1 MKKLISYIAFT
12 LVLMIGSKLFAQQI
26 PVFNQYLYNPYIYNP
41 ARAGSSDLGRLF
53 LGYKKQWSDL
63 PGSPATSALTF
74 DYPLAAQR
82 SGVGVTVYSDQTHI
96 INRTGGSL
104 TYAYHIVSGPN
115 DNQRISLGL
124 SAGFLSQTIDFNR
137 ARVRESGDPIILENA
152 QNSTAF
158 DAAFGFHYSYENL
171 AIDFSIPQLVN
182 SSVRYLNTQG
192 TTQQVADYQLI
203 SHYLTAIR
211 YKIPVSLENQLYLEP
226 VGMVRVVRGLPWQYD
241 ANFLLHWKDQFTI
254 GAGWRSGSP
263 EGAFAS
269 GLNASFSFNLNDYF
283 SATYIYE
290 MTGRSQ
296 LRNIMGDTHEFCIGF
311 KFGGTRKRVDQLE
324 DKMHD
329 LQESGFQKILDAD
342 KARKDSIQHA
352 ERARQRTKLDS
363 MGFTPEEWKMLRDYE
378 MYDNLRLLEELR
390 RLKRLRELDDML
402 RLQEMME
409 IKQRLELIEKQ
420 KKVAPSSSFR
430 GYDPANDPEAEVV
443 YRTTE
448 NGDTLAFY
456 KIGTV
461 YFDKDSD
468 DLRAGER
475 ARLTTTKDKYA
486 RMKNV
491 VVVYLTGNA
500 STEGG
505 DAYNM
510 MLSTRRCKTVRE
522 HLKSIGMGDAVF
534 MILPYGEEDP
544 LIKRDDTED
553 KREENRRVDV
563 LILKN

>member
-12 LVLMIGSKLFAQQI
+12 LTLLIGSQVFAQQV

-41 ARAGSSDLGRLF
+41 ARAGDGDLGRLF

-63 PGSPATSALTF
+63 PGAPATSVLTF
-74 DYPLAAQR
+74 DYPLTAQR
-82 SGVGVTVYSDQTHI
+82 SGVGVTMYSDQTHI
-96 INRTGGSL
+96 INKVGGSL
-104 TYAYHIVSGPN
+104 TYAYHIISGPN

-137 ARVRESGDPIILENA
+137 ARVRDGSDPVILANA

-182 SSVRYLNTQG
+182 SSVRYLSAQG
-192 TTQQVADYQLI
+192 TSQQVADFQLI
-203 SHYLTAIR
+203 SHYLGAIR
-211 YKIPVSLENQLYLEP
+211 YKIPVNLENQLYLEP
-226 VGMVRVVRGLPWQYD
+226 VAMIRAVRGLPMQYD
-241 ANFLLHWKDQFTI
+241 ANFLLHWKEQFTV

-269 GLNASFSFNLNDYF
+269 GLNASFRFNLNDYF

-290 MTGRSQ
+290 MTGKSQ
-296 LRNIMGDTHEFCIGF
+296 YRNIMGDTHEFSIGF
-311 KFGGTRKRVDQLE
+311 KFGGTRDRVDQLE

-329 LQESGFQKILDAD
+329 LEESGFQKIMDMEQAKQDSAIAAKRDAN
-342 KARKDSIQHA
+342 RM
-352 ERARQRTKLDS
+352 KLDS
-363 MGFTPEEWKMLRDYE
+363 LGFNPDEWKMLRDYE
-378 MYDNLRLLEELR
+378 MYNDLRLLEELR
-390 RLKRLRELDDML
+390 RLKRLKELDDML
-402 RLQEMME
+402 RLKEMME
-409 IKQRLELIEKQ
+409 IKQRLELIESQ
-420 KKVAPSSSFR
+420 KSNPNSTFR
-430 GYDPANDPEAEVV
+430 GYDPSKDPNADVV

-448 NGDTLAFY
+448 NGDTLSFY
-456 KIGTV
+456 RIGTV
-461 YFDKDSD
+461 YFDKDSEQ
-468 DLRAGER
+468 LRTGER
-475 ARLTTTKDKYA
+475 ARLTETKDKYK
-486 RMKNV
+486 RMENV
-491 VVVYLTGNA
+491 VIVYLTGNA

-510 MLSTRRCKTVRE
+510 MLSTRRCKAVRE
-522 HLKSIGMGDAVF
+522 HLKTIGMGDAVF

-544 LIKRDDTED
+544 LIQRDDTED